1 MPRAIS
7 QLKKLKVKQRQKVL
21 KHRFFQ
27 KFVHHQ
33 KESIFS
39 KQLKLKKL
47 SNRIKR
53 RRYAYGLK
61 KLCHY
66 VVPKLKSADYQIGSA
81 DEKPSVTIQFV
92 DSNGNDIS
100 DQKKDEIKNLEM
112 LDENDLGLAHDFNKI
127 FNEK

>member
-47 SNRIKR
+47 SNRIENRLDTIEELLDSIEDNNVNVESFRIKL
-53 RRYAYGLK
+53 GKVWDELENLK
-61 KLCHY
+61 ESL
-66 VVPKLKSADYQIGSA
+66 
-81 DEKPSVTIQFV
+81 
-92 DSNGNDIS
+92 
-100 DQKKDEIKNLEM
+100 
-112 LDENDLGLAHDFNKI
+112 
-127 FNEK
+127 

>member
-1 MPRAIS
+1 M
-7 QLKKLKVKQRQKVL
+7 
-21 KHRFFQ
+21 
-27 KFVHHQ
+27 
-33 KESIFS
+33 
-39 KQLKLKKL
+39 
-47 SNRIKR
+47 
-53 RRYAYGLK
+53 
-61 KLCHY
+61 CHY